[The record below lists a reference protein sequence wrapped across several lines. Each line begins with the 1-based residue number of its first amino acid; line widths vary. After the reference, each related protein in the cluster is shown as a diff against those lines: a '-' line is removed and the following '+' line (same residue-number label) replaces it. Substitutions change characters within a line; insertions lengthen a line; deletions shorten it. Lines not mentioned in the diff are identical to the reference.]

1 MDEDTLGTIVPV
13 VIMVIFML
21 SSLFLRRR
29 SMEKTE
35 MGKVATLLAE
45 INHNLKII
53 DNFSFT
59 LKVKKFK
66 TGTWNRHKTRL
77 DFLDERL
84 RATLAKTFDLAD
96 DFNQQIDSARKHQ
109 SSSYLASIEV
119 DKLTDWLTKSQQG
132 LGEWFNQNKDKELF
146 PKKRGLLSR

>member
-1 MDEDTLGTIVPV
+1 MNEDTLGTLVPIV
-13 VIMVIFML
+13 ILAIFML
-21 SSLFLRRR
+21 SNIFLRRR

-35 MGKVATLLAE
+35 LGKVATLIAE

-66 TGTWNRHKTRL
+66 TGAWNRHKTRL
-77 DFLDERL
+77 EFLDERL

-96 DFNQQIDSARKHQ
+96 AFNQQIDSARKHQ

-119 DKLTDWLTKSQQG
+119 DKLTDWLTRSQQG
-132 LGEWFNQNKDKELF
+132 LGEWFNQNRDKELF
-146 PKKRGLLSR
+146 PKKRGLFGR